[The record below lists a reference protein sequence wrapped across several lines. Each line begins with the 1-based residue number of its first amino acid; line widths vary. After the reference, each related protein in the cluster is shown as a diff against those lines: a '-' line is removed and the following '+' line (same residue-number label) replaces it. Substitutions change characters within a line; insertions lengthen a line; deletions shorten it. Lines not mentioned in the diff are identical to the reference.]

1 MQIQHVTELF
11 SFEGEDFIR
20 EVYINLLGR
29 EVDEW
34 GLRYYLGRLALGDD
48 KADIISQIAR
58 SSECCPLEAV
68 KGLGA
73 LLIEQKR
80 RRHWLWGVWRRRSC
94 SKKSWSGIVNALV
107 YFGQKGASEQRV
119 LSQKI
124 EELLIR
130 CEAIAQHSVSFD
142 VATAPKQPSVRKL
155 PDEVVCQ
162 IFREVLG
169 RDPESDDVIAHH
181 AVSSS
186 VPALR
191 EALMDSEE
199 FRRRVESLS
208 EHARGVFRRMLLSQS
223 MRIGN

>member
-20 EVYINLLGR
+20 EAYINLLGR

-34 GLRYYLGRLALGDD
+34 GLRYYLGRLSLGDD

-58 SSECCPLEAV
+58 SSECCPLGSV
-68 KGLGA
+68 KGFDA
-73 LLIEQKR
+73 LITEQQQRK
-80 RRHWLWGVWRRRSC
+80 HWFWGMWRRRSC
-94 SKKSWSGIVNALV
+94 SEKMCAGTVNALI
-107 YFGQKGASEQRV
+107 YFGKKSLLEQRL
-119 LSQKI
+119 LSQKL
-124 EELLIR
+124 EELLITF
-130 CEAIAQHSVSFD
+130 ENIARHSLSVD
-142 VATAPKQPSVRKL
+142 NAATSKQPRVRNL

-162 IFREVLG
+162 TFREVLG

-181 AVSSS
+181 AEFPN

-199 FRRRVESLS
+199 FRRRMDSLS
-208 EHARGVFRRMLLSQS
+208 EHARVVLRRMLLSQS
-223 MRIGN
+223 MRVGN